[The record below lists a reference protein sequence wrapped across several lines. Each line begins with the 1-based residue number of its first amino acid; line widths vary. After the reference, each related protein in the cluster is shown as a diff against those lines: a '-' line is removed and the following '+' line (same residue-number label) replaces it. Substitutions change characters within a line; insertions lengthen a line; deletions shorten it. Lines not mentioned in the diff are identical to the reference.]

1 MDSEAYKE
9 IKSLKNKK
17 VVYIN
22 INLVNSY
29 SITRSIKKLNKIK
42 FIIIN
47 KRRSKYRGVSK
58 NGNKW
63 ASIKSLLFNYIS
75 PW

>member
-1 MDSEAYKE
+1 MLIFILIIWNLLDSEACKK
-9 IKSLKNKK
+9 IKVLRNKK

-22 INLVNSY
+22 TNLINSY

-42 FIIIN
+42 FIITN

-58 NGNKW
+58 NGN
-63 ASIKSLLFNYIS
+63 
-75 PW
+75 